1 MKEWIYSILIV
12 VVIIFTMLALVIDS
26 DNQLEPFETLNFMGK
41 VFRIWC
47 YVLLCSIGII
57 VLAGFVVGV
66 HYLICN

>member
-12 VVIIFTMLALVIDS
+12 VGIIFTTLAFKIDN

-47 YVLLCSIGII
+47 YVLLYSIGII
-57 VLAGFVVGV
+57 VLAGLVVGV
-66 HYLICN
+66 HYVIYN